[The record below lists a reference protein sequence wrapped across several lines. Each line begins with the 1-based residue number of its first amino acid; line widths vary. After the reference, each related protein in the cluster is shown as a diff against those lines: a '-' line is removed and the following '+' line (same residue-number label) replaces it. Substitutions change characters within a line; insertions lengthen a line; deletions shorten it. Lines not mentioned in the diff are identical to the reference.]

1 MTDLNDI
8 FGYKLYKP
16 PNEEIPIVPE
26 MNVYGEIITTVEP
39 NADIISDR
47 TVQALL
53 ESLDGERTIKVEEME
68 PDMRYEDWSQKA
80 VYNSSVLQSNDARDL
95 QAREP
100 ILNQVL
106 LSSNERDKQ
115 FSLNSAR
122 PEVEHVVAE
131 QRRAL
136 ELQNQQFYVKQ
147 AQIEEQKR
155 LEEEKRRELF
165 LKQQA
170 IAEEERNN
178 LVREQHNQYQ
188 QQVLLFQIKQQHQQM
203 MAKEKNKEPASP
215 EQTVAIQKLLLQLAQ
230 INPQLALQHLQA
242 FKEYSQFA
250 PQAQQEPAPV
260 KPAVQQPPP
269 QAQQPVHQT
278 VQQQPQAQS
287 QQAAQQKQTQLS
299 IEQQKQILLQKQQQL
314 QQQQQK
320 LAEQQ
325 RLQAQRFQPQRNQID
340 PSKVPLVHNL
350 GSVRGSEPAEFT
362 TNYSTAN
369 AIKPTFL
376 RPK

>member
-1 MTDLNDI
+1 
-8 FGYKLYKP
+8 
-16 PNEEIPIVPE
+16 
-26 MNVYGEIITTVEP
+26 
-39 NADIISDR
+39 
-47 TVQALL
+47 
-53 ESLDGERTIKVEEME
+53 ME

-136 ELQNQQFYVKQ
+136 ELQNQQFYAKQ

-165 LKQQA
+165 MKQQA

-178 LVREQHNQYQ
+178 LIREQHNQYS

-203 MAKEKNKEPASP
+203 MAKEKNQEPASP

-242 FKEYSQFA
+242 FKEYPQFA
-250 PQAQQEPAPV
+250 PQAQQEPAPAPAQQAPV
-260 KPAVQQPPP
+260 KAAAPAQQAPVKAAVHQPPP
-269 QAQQPVHQT
+269 QAQQP
-278 VQQQPQAQS
+278 QAQS
-287 QQAAQQKQTQLS
+287 HQTAQQKQAQLS

-325 RLQAQRFQPQRNQID
+325 RLQAHRLQPQRSQID